1 MFLIVI
7 NWNWMFWKLKKYQNH
22 LFYESF
28 RFTNTRLRLMTR
40 EYIFMALL
48 INMTLLAGRL
58 KLLHFHKKQRNF
70 LKLR

>member
-22 LFYESF
+22 LFYESLS
-28 RFTNTRLRLMTR
+28 FTNTRLRLMTR

-48 INMTLLAGRL
+48 INTTLLAGRL
-58 KLLHFHKKQRNF
+58 KLLHFHKSKEIS
-70 LKLR
+70 